1 MPMFEY
7 RCGNCSYRFDKMVQ
21 RWDEQVKCPLCQSQV
36 QKLMSTFAIGAS
48 QKTGATLPPGLQP
61 KMCTNC

>member
-7 RCGNCSYRFDKMVQ
+7 TCNQCQYRFDKMVA
-21 RWDEQVKCPLCQSQV
+21 RWDAQVKCPICQSDV
-36 QKLMSTFAIGAS
+36 TKLMSTFAVHGSHKSAMDPS
-48 QKTGATLPPGLQP
+48 QVIRP

>member
-7 RCGNCSYRFDKMVQ
+7 HCDNCHYRFDKMVQ
-21 RWDEQVKCPLCQSQV
+21 RWDAQVKCPLCESQV
-36 QKLMSTFAIGAS
+36 HKLMSTFAIGSS
-48 QKTGATLPPGLQP
+48 QKTAVNLPPGLQP